1 MSTVVTKKEARKI
14 VAANLQSAAEQKG
27 VQQADIARAIQ
38 RSDEELQTARQRVYR
53 YFNALADIVGDD
65 LANIAEFLDVS
76 VARILDSKPKKNSR
90 RAG

>member
-1 MSTVVTKKEARKI
+1 MVTKEEARKH
-14 VAANLQSAAEQKG
+14 VAANLQAASEKKG

-38 RSDEELQTARQRVYR
+38 RPDEELQTARQRVYR

-65 LANIAEFLDVS
+65 LANIAEFLGVS
-76 VARILDSKPKKNSR
+76 VDAILNSRGKKNSR